1 MDVQAERKRI
11 SLELAQEAYHAVR
24 VSVGWSIL
32 PSWEDLEAEQR
43 QGFVDAVDP
52 LFPLQIMLVLRER
65 GR

>member
-11 SLELAQEAYHAVR
+11 SLELAQEAYYAVWN
-24 VSVGWSIL
+24 SVGGKIL
-32 PSWEDLEAEQR
+32 PQWDDLDDEQR
-43 QGFVDAVDP
+43 QRFIDAVDP